1 MSDEH
6 EVHATEAPEAGAK
19 PVRATSRARRI
30 GGAAR
35 SPAPAPAAESDT
47 ELDAEA
53 TVERSAVKLDKPP
66 ARGKA
71 PKPPAP
77 DIPARN
83 GDDDDND
90 DGRPAPAPMWVP
102 ALIALV
108 GTAAAVVFIVLG
120 VIASSGVWWGNTTA
134 VRDNRGA
141 VLAAAKSCMATMNT
155 YDYRK
160 LDQAEHAGLACT
172 TGTLTSQY
180 RTAFEKVVKPK
191 AGTLKFTQ
199 TAQILDAGIETVSK
213 DGSQWTVL
221 VFGQLSTTNSATG
234 TKTPRLDLFSARAVM
249 QQAGGTWKIA
259 NYEYAPRSG

>member
-1 MSDEH
+1 MSTSDDE
-6 EVHATEAPEAGAK
+6 TPQTAPQ
-19 PVRATSRARRI
+19 PTRSTSRARRI
-30 GGAAR
+30 GGTAKTPSP
-35 SPAPAPAAESDT
+35 SPAPSAAAGDEPEAGQTVEHPAVELDKRGVSADTAKRPEPDEQTEENPPAA
-47 ELDAEA
+47 
-53 TVERSAVKLDKPP
+53 
-66 ARGKA
+66 
-71 PKPPAP
+71 
-77 DIPARN
+77 
-83 GDDDDND
+83 
-90 DGRPAPAPMWVP
+90 APMWVP
-102 ALIALV
+102 ALITLV
-108 GTAAAVVFIVLG
+108 GTAAAIVFIVLG
-120 VIASSGVWWGNTTA
+120 IIASSGVWWGNTTA
-134 VRDNRGA
+134 ARNDRGA

-160 LDQAEHAGLACT
+160 LDQAEQAGLACT

-249 QQAGGTWKIA
+249 QRVGTSWKIA
-259 NYEYAPRSG
+259 NYEYAPSAG